1 MVCVA
6 VSGAAGKT
14 GSAVRRALGKAGA
27 DVVPLV
33 HRPRGLEGERVADLA
48 SANQIGDALDG
59 VDALYLIAPNVHPDE
74 PALLAPTLAACSERG
89 VRVVYHSVMHPYSPQ
104 MPHHLDKA
112 RVEDSLHRSDLSWTI
127 LQPASYADNAL
138 APLQAIG
145 DDGIW
150 SVPYDVDRPFTPI
163 ALDDLAGIAA
173 RVLTEPG
180 HEHATYEIA
189 GPERISTAQMADI
202 AGKVTGRRIR
212 ARTDRHHWR
221 RGPGAALDTDA
232 RDRLERMFD
241 YYDAHGFC
249 GGSAVATMLLR
260 RTPRSFADWL
270 ATAVGERAG
279 R

>member
-1 MVCVA
+1 MRVA
-6 VSGAAGKT
+6 VTGAAGKT
-14 GSAVRRALGKAGA
+14 GSAVRQALSASGA

-33 HRPRGLEGERVADLA
+33 HRPRGLDGERVADLA
-48 SANQIGDALDG
+48 NPADIRGALDG
-59 VDALYLIAPNVHPDE
+59 VEALYLIAPNVHPDE

-138 APLQAIG
+138 APLQTLG

-150 SVPYDVDRPFTPI
+150 RVPYDVDQPFTPI
-163 ALDDLAGIAA
+163 ALDDLAQVAA
-173 RVLTEPG
+173 RVLTQTG

-212 ARTDRHHWR
+212 ARTDRDHWR
-221 RGPGAALDTDA
+221 HGPGAALDTDA

-249 GGSAVATMLLR
+249 GGSAVATLLLR
-260 RTPRSFADWL
+260 RTPHSFADWL
-270 ATAVGERAG
+270 ATAVDARAG